1 MTLYSS
7 SCLSETDIMACAACR
22 IMRKGCKDNCPFAV
36 FFGPQDTEKFLTIKR
51 LYPVQD
57 MREMLRN
64 ANTTEEEKQQRLQ
77 EWYAE
82 AANALVA
89 AQILLDLKN
98 GDG

>member
-22 IMRKGCKDNCPFAV
+22 IMRKRCIDNCPFAV
-36 FFGPQDTEKFLTIKR
+36 FFGPQETQKFLTIR
-51 LYPVQD
+51 RFHPVRE

-64 ANTTEEEKQQRLQ
+64 ANTTEEEKEQRLQ

-98 GDG
+98 GNG

>member
-22 IMRKGCKDNCPFAV
+22 IMRKRCKDNCPFAV
-36 FFGPQDTEKFLTIKR
+36 FFGPQETQKFLTIR
-51 LYPVQD
+51 RFHPVRD

-64 ANTTEEEKQQRLQ
+64 ANTTEEEKEQRLQ
-77 EWYAE
+77 EWHAE
-82 AANALVA
+82 AANVLEA

>member
-1 MTLYSS
+1 
-7 SCLSETDIMACAACR
+7 
-22 IMRKGCKDNCPFAV
+22 
-36 FFGPQDTEKFLTIKR
+36 
-51 LYPVQD
+51 
-57 MREMLRN
+57 MLGN
-64 ANTTEEEKQQRLQ
+64 ANTTEVEEEQRLQ